1 MQVGRFVQ
9 LIFFAVWCS
18 LCRQFVVVVGCESLL
33 VILLVKASGI
43 IYGVV
48 VSIFTQFSVN

>member
-33 VILLVKASGI
+33 VILLVKAFGI